1 MLRMFSF
8 DVATFASARYFI
20 TETLVMPASRPMIV
34 ITTIS
39 SISVKPCIF
48 LRFMTT
54 ASGWTS
60 FREVPDLE
68 DRQQDRDDDEP
79 DDERKAH
86 DEDRL
91 DHRGDLLRR
100 DLHLAVVRLCDA
112 LQHLLERSRL
122 LADRDHVADDRRED
136 ARLL

>member
-1 MLRMFSF
+1 MKSWFHASLGGSSVSSSRVSSPSGPQSSESWVGMRLWCRWYIEIAWMMLRIF
-8 DVATFASARYFI
+8 DLDVSTFASARYFI

-68 DRQQDRDDDEP
+68 DRQQDRDDDE
-79 DDERKAH
+79 
-86 DEDRL
+86 
-91 DHRGDLLRR
+91 
-100 DLHLAVVRLCDA
+100 
-112 LQHLLERSRL
+112 
-122 LADRDHVADDRRED
+122 
-136 ARLL
+136 